1 MEFLLIDVSAT
12 VAALLGYIGYVALER
27 HWSQRV
33 HLRRTLNPAAHSL
46 P

>member
-1 MEFLLIDVSAT
+1 MEFLLIDVSAA
-12 VAALLGYIGYVALER
+12 VAALLGYVAYVALER
-27 HWSQRV
+27 QWAQRV